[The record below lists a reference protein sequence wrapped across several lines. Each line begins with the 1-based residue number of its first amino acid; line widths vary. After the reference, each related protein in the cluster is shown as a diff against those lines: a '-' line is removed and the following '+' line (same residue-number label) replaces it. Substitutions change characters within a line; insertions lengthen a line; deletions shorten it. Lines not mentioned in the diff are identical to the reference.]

1 VVAATRTAPWSAVST
16 PLFLAVCVTA
26 GVLVGGANAL
36 LVRLVL
42 VRHLREVAAHTR
54 LVERAAGWAT
64 ASGDAGHLRS
74 ADLLLP
80 EEADD
85 ALGTVP
91 ASLNALVATIALGVR
106 ERSRLED
113 ELRHQAT
120 HEALTGLARR
130 GHLVELLGAALVAPG
145 APRPAVLFVDLDGF
159 KAVNDTCGH
168 HAGDAVLRAV
178 AERLRDVL
186 APDDVPSRF
195 GGDEFVVLVPRG
207 DLDRARTAV
216 AGIWSRPVHVGGRSL
231 PVAGS
236 CGGALAAP
244 GEVSAEALLQ
254 RADAA
259 MHAQKQARRAGAQ
272 APVDAR

>member
-1 VVAATRTAPWSAVST
+1 VTSTSPLRLAVRLRRRPLRVLETAVVGLGLVTGLAFPPVVAATRTAPWSAVST
-16 PLFLAVCVTA
+16 
-26 GVLVGGANAL
+26 
-36 LVRLVL
+36 
-42 VRHLREVAAHTR
+42 
-54 LVERAAGWAT
+54 
-64 ASGDAGHLRS
+64 
-74 ADLLLP
+74 
-80 EEADD
+80 
-85 ALGTVP
+85 
-91 ASLNALVATIALGVR
+91 SLNALVATIALGVR

-130 GHLVELLGAALVAPG
+130 GHLVELLGAALVASG